1 MQGKKSSQ
9 KRHKSSRWRRCR
21 QIVPAALVTLIC
33 LHVFQGYLSVNSS
46 INLVGSAQ
54 SSGGASGSAPQDTAA
69 TTATSKP
76 TIAAAITEADV
87 SIDPLSALSVMP
99 DDPLAQAVPDAVAR
113 MGSGFLDTWK
123 STQEG
128 ARDQAAL
135 AGGAARN
142 SRVIGDVQVLY
153 SRVAGA
159 KQEQMAEASKPK
171 PTAASR
177 FQSLFMTR
185 GTANPVAVGKR
196 APDDVA
202 GQMGPAKH
210 LIRHQVTLP
219 FPEGGYKTDPAS
231 LLPLE
236 GPIWMT
242 IGMPTFPRAGNPDY
256 LQRSV
261 LSFLSGLPLDTTDLF
276 YGKIQLVIMNN
287 KPGDHKTFYAVRE
300 QMRQLASPDKERA
313 AAHIVFVENPGTII
327 DPEPNLEEPNDK
339 NNPEALPGSHVRN
352 QTAQVLE
359 LTKLLKDKSKLFMF
373 VEDDFIFCTNW
384 LEATQM
390 ALKKASVEWMWLLI
404 SLFGYPKTPSFETAS
419 ALFKRYEHRLRFYSS
434 SPAGRT
440 VVAGLPSCHALP
452 LHPLV
457 FPPPNCIVLSHL
469 SVPCRPPAQP
479 RVGRAA
485 HLLWHERADPAQR
498 RPAALHALG
507 MEEHH
512 QAAHRRHLGGIPE
525 AVPVASWQGPVCLP
539 QGASGAHRDSLLLRR
554 TREAQQV
561 AGLL

>member
-1 MQGKKSSQ
+1 MAPLSSDRARRA
-9 KRHKSSRWRRCR
+9 RHPDLSPC
-21 QIVPAALVTLIC
+21 IPGLLVCQLFDKPC
-33 LHVFQGYLSVNSS
+33 WE
-46 INLVGSAQ
+46 

-390 ALKKASVEWMWLLI
+390 ALKKASVLNPAWGALRISFGMSGLILRNGDLPHFMHWAWRNITKLPIDVIWVEYLRLYLL
-404 SLFGYPKTPSFETAS
+404 
-419 ALFKRYEHRLRFYSS
+419 
-434 SPAGRT
+434 PAGRDLFVYHKVLLEHIGT
-440 VVAGLPSCHALP
+440 VSSFAAREKRSKWPGCFEPMDRVWSLTKWERFDRISCLGSDVSPCHAKSGRGPASPLP
-452 LHPLV
+452 EWMSTNIDWHP
-457 FPPPNCIVLSHL
+457 
-469 SVPCRPPAQP
+469 
-479 RVGRAA
+479 
-485 HLLWHERADPAQR
+485 
-498 RPAALHALG
+498 
-507 MEEHH
+507 
-512 QAAHRRHLGGIPE
+512 
-525 AVPVASWQGPVCLP
+525 
-539 QGASGAHRDSLLLRR
+539 
-554 TREAQQV
+554 
-561 AGLL
+561 